1 MKIQV
6 DLMHF
11 QTLNEQI
18 KACEDDVI
26 TLENCIGQRYI
37 AAGRKQGSVVINGT
51 PGNALGAYLD
61 GCDIVVNGNAQ
72 DACGDTMNKGS
83 ITIYGS
89 AGDATGYAMRGGTL

>member
-37 AAGRKQGSVVINGT
+37 AAGRKQGSVVINVT
-51 PGNALGAYLD
+51 RSRSCRRRA
-61 GCDIVVNGNAQ
+61 
-72 DACGDTMNKGS
+72 
-83 ITIYGS
+83 
-89 AGDATGYAMRGGTL
+89 